1 MKWKLL
7 ALPILLVP
15 VLLSACTPN
24 QVSLFQ
30 SLTPQQQD
38 AVVAHM
44 RSRPAPSRD
53 CYEAIDKHWPAS
65 SRSWARS
72 IVWRE
77 SRNNPSA
84 ANSRS
89 SARGCWQLL
98 LGTHSGRFN
107 KLGFSP
113 SQWANPDINTLV
125 ALDLYY
131 AAGTSPWRL

>member
-7 ALPILLVP
+7 TLPILLVP

-38 AVVAHM
+38 AVVTHM

-84 ANSRS
+84 QNSRS
-89 SARGCWQLL
+89 TAAGCLQLL
-98 LGTHSGRFN
+98 KAHAPRFT
-107 KLGFSP
+107 KLGYGWSDRY
-113 SQWANPDINTLV
+113 NPDVNILV
-125 ALDLYY
+125 GLDLYRE
-131 AAGTSPWRL
+131 AGTSPWRL